1 MKQFASTT
9 WLILFSLV
17 AATSFAQQSA
27 APKPQ
32 LFTAFPET
40 ISCNANE
47 IARIFTIAQGQ
58 QTNIALASNFAFSG
72 TIASNETKYGILQTA
87 VIKVPAFNN
96 AIFHVAKRTKAD
108 NSIVYTG
115 RIIND
120 GFGDGYELKR
130 DATGNYQLIKIKT
143 EMVTPDC
150 AKQ

>member
-9 WLILFSLV
+9 WLILFSLIT
-17 AATSFAQQSA
+17 AASFAQQTA

-40 ISCNANE
+40 IPCNANE
-47 IARIFTIAQGQ
+47 MARIFTIAQGQ
-58 QTNIALASNFAFSG
+58 QANIALASNFAFSG
-72 TIASNETKYGILQTA
+72 TVSSNEVKYGVLQSA

-96 AIFHVAKRTKAD
+96 AIFHVTKRTKAD

-120 GFGDGYELKR
+120 GFADGYELKR

-143 EMVTPDC
+143 EMVMPDC
-150 AKQ
+150 GQQ